1 MSPLRQFGGHSISPD
16 KEALMPH
23 HFAFGDQIRNTARP
37 EWGVGTVVRLE
48 PGGKL
53 AVRFESAGLKQLDPK
68 VAPLAAASADQPG
81 MEAWE
86 PPAAAFF
93 RSEEVAL
100 STSARQKLLIEVM
113 TRLPESVTDPFQP
126 VQARIRACASLYRFG
141 NDSAGL
147 MGWAVAQTGLQ
158 DPMEQLPRHELESLF
173 GRWREVRDRALRE
186 LKSLS
191 PEDWKKIPEDHRR
204 EVERQVSASRGPV
217 RS

>member
-1 MSPLRQFGGHSISPD
+1 
-16 KEALMPH
+16 MPH

-113 TRLPESVTDPFQP
+113 TRLLESVTDPFQP

-173 GRWREVRDRALRE
+173 GRWREVRDRALR
-186 LKSLS
+186 
-191 PEDWKKIPEDHRR
+191 DRR
-204 EVERQVSASRGPV
+204 PSCRPCW
-217 RS
+217 

>member
-81 MEAWE
+81 MEAWG

-93 RSEEVAL
+93 IGSG
-100 STSARQKLLIEVM
+100 TI
-113 TRLPESVTDPFQP
+113 QP
-126 VQARIRACASLYRFG
+126 V
-141 NDSAGL
+141 
-147 MGWAVAQTGLQ
+147 
-158 DPMEQLPRHELESLF
+158 
-173 GRWREVRDRALRE
+173 
-186 LKSLS
+186 
-191 PEDWKKIPEDHRR
+191 
-204 EVERQVSASRGPV
+204 
-217 RS
+217 